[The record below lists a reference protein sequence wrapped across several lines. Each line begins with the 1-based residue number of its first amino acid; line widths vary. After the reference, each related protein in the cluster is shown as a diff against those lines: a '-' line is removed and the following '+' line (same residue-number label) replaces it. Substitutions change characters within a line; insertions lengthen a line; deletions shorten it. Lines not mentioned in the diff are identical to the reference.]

1 MSAVGTHSLWRD
13 AAEFKACAR
22 AWAEKI
28 GVRPSRIQVQTMT
41 RKWASCS
48 TAGTLSFS
56 RDLLHRDRNFGEAVI
71 VHELI
76 HLRVRNHGRLF
87 RSLFRAYLPEAEKL
101 LNGGLHCGVTEP
113 TSPR

>member
-1 MSAVGTHSLWRD
+1 MSAVGTRSLWRD

-28 GVRPSRIQVQTMT
+28 GVRPSRIQVQSMT

-48 TAGTLSFS
+48 LAGTVSFS
-56 RDLLHRDRNFGEAVI
+56 RDLLSREREFGEAVI

-76 HLRVRNHGRLF
+76 HLKIRNHGRLF
-87 RSLFRAYLPEAEKL
+87 QSLFRAYLPDAEKL
-101 LNGGLHCGVTEP
+101 LHGRLRCEVADP
-113 TSPR
+113 V